1 MDFLKNKRFLAI
13 DLTHLS
19 VDIFISQRSILLT
32 FVAVTLGMDNAW
44 LGLMTTLA
52 IFFSGL
58 SQPLFGWMADKI
70 GGKKLI
76 VGGLAW
82 IIFCFTVMAFFP
94 LTYAP
99 ALLIAANLGAG
110 AFHPAGATEAMRIG
124 KEDPQKRE
132 SLATSVFFLGGQLA
146 FFIGPILGGL
156 ILETGGKNGYLWF
169 LLFTIPILFWTNH
182 VLKNGLHA
190 TKSLDSSKV
199 ESKGEIDQVGIIG
212 AVLLFTV
219 LATQAWSTQ
228 TIITFAPKYVAGL
241 GESPKV
247 YGAIAA
253 IYMAGST
260 IGTLTGGYLADH
272 WGGMKTIRTGM
283 IFSVIPLFL
292 TAIVPYGPYWF
303 AIMFLSGIMLG
314 LTFSTLI
321 LKGQKLIPSRGG
333 LASGLILGFDFA
345 AGAAAA
351 ILGGKIADSQ
361 GFQTLFILS
370 AVVAAIGGLLSLF
383 VRYAN
388 EK

>member
-1 MDFLKNKRFLAI
+1 VDFIKNKRFLAI

-32 FVAVTLGMDNAW
+32 FVAITLGMDNAW

-70 GGKKLI
+70 GGKRLI

-82 IIFCFTVMAFFP
+82 IILCFTVMVFMP
-94 LTYAP
+94 LSFTP
-99 ALLIAANLGAG
+99 ALLIVANLGAG
-110 AFHPAGATEAMRIG
+110 AFHPAAATEAIRIG

-156 ILETGGKNGYLWF
+156 FLESGGTNGYLWLI
-169 LLFTIPILFWTNH
+169 LLTLPVLFWTNH
-182 VLKNGLHA
+182 VLKDGLHP

-199 ESKGEIDQVGIIG
+199 ESKGEIDQVGIFG
-212 AVLLFTV
+212 AVLLFVV

-272 WGGMKTIRTGM
+272 WGGMKTIRFGM
-283 IFSVIPLFL
+283 ILSFIPLFL
-292 TAIVPYGPYWF
+292 AAMVPYGPYWF
-303 AIMFLSGIMLG
+303 AIMFLSGLMLG

-333 LASGLILGFDFA
+333 LASGLILGYDFA

-351 ILGGKIADSQ
+351 ILGGKIADSL
-361 GFQTLFILS
+361 GFQELFILG
-370 AVVAAIGGLLSLF
+370 AIIAGIGGILSIF
-383 VRYAN
+383 IQYPN